1 MAPLAASWLMKGAAL
16 FPMMLDCERFSSTTM
31 TM

>member
-1 MAPLAASWLMKGAAL
+1 MAPLTASWLMKGAAL